1 MYLSTVIPYDII
13 SFEQV
18 PTNIPST
25 GSKSQQSTLQ
35 LVSQDVSQH

>member
-1 MYLSTVIPYDII
+1 MYLSTVTPYI

-25 GSKSQQSTLQ
+25 SSKSQQSTLQ